1 MKITRIDVKSINPL
15 PNQRPTKQTRGD
27 IEIIR
32 HPLPQTVHAA
42 RVALTPKESVDWRRL
57 SPSARSRIVAAM
69 AKEGGIAVRFVEQE
83 IQLIVP
89 EGFGWGSD
97 PVENC
102 NYALRALQK
111 AFAQKS

>member
-1 MKITRIDVKSINPL
+1 
-15 PNQRPTKQTRGD
+15 
-27 IEIIR
+27 
-32 HPLPQTVHAA
+32 
-42 RVALTPKESVDWRRL
+42 
-57 SPSARSRIVAAM
+57 M